1 MTYRN
6 IAKVK
11 AIEKEH
17 RERLLKLNGK
27 LNDEPGIYFFLR
39 LDENG
44 FKYAYVGQAV
54 KILTRLCSHMVG
66 YSQHI
71 DLSIRKHKL
80 YSPDNPYGWR
90 VEFMNFPVDK
100 LDEMEKKYIKM
111 YADAGY
117 QLRNVSVGGQGSE
130 RDNGTIGERKPAKGY
145 LDGVRQGKKSLA
157 RELNHIIDK
166 HLTVSLRTDKHNNK
180 VSQKAFEKFRELLN
194 EDNY

>member
-1 MTYRN
+1 MSYQN
-6 IAKVK
+6 IRRAK
-11 AIEKEH
+11 AIERDN
-17 RERLLKLNGK
+17 RERLLKLNPK
-27 LNDEPGIYFFLR
+27 LNDEPGLYFLLR

-44 FKYAYVGQAV
+44 FKYAYIGQAV
-54 KILTRLCSHMVG
+54 NILKRLCSHMTG

-145 LDGVRQGKKSLA
+145 MQGVQQGKKSLA

-166 HLTVSLRTDKHNNK
+166 HLTVSLRTDKQNNK
-180 VSQKAFEKFRELLN
+180 TSQKAFQKFRELLD
-194 EDNY
+194 EENY